1 MASAQAIPSQITPI
15 SAALSGINGPIPES
29 GYIRQITLIGAP
41 AEPATDT
48 KPAKPAVPG
57 IVPFSAATLW
67 RKVKAGQFPAPVKLS
82 DRITAWRA
90 SDVAAWLQSFAA

>member
-1 MASAQAIPSQITPI
+1 MANKQSIPSQITRV

-29 GYIRQITLIGAP
+29 AYIRQITLIGAP

-57 IVPFSAATLW
+57 LLPFSAATLW
-67 RKVKAGQFPAPVKLS
+67 RKVKAGQFPRPIKLS
-82 DRITAWRA
+82 DRVTAWRA
-90 SDVAAWLQSFAA
+90 SDVAAWLQSLSA

>member
-1 MASAQAIPSQITPI
+1 MKRNTQAIPAEITQV
-15 SAALSGINGPIPES
+15 SAAISGIPADAC
-29 GYIRQITLIGAP
+29 YIRQWTLIGTA
-41 AEPATDT
+41 AVNATDT

-67 RKVKAGQFPAPVKLS
+67 RKVKAGQFPKPVKLS

-90 SDVAAWLQSFAA
+90 SDIAAWLQSFSS